1 LGAKKHGMPAIVV
14 ICGGGH
20 AKVIISILKKLRE
33 YEIIGYTDKS
43 DKGNILNV
51 PYLGND
57 EILVELI
64 REKKCTSA
72 AIGLGSVTIS
82 EQRKKIMS
90 YLESINYSMPSIMS
104 PHAVVNEDVI
114 VGKGTVVLDGAV
126 INSGSRIGECVII
139 NTNSSVDHDC
149 VIDDYVHVA
158 PGATLSGLVR
168 IGRNTIIGTGASI
181 IHNVSICEN
190 CYIGAGSTVISNI
203 TEPGTYAGNPVRKIG

>member
-1 LGAKKHGMPAIVV
+1 MSVKKKGVSTIV
-14 ICGGGH
+14 IISGGGH
-20 AKVIISILKKLRE
+20 AKVVISILKKLRE
-33 YEIIGYTDKS
+33 YEIIGYTDKT

-57 EILVELI
+57 EILEELI

-90 YLESINYSMPSIMS
+90 YLESINYSVPSITS

-114 VGKGTVVLDGAV
+114 IGKGTVVFDGAV

-158 PGATLSGLVR
+158 PGAILSGLVK

-190 CYIGAGSTVISNI
+190 CYIGAGSTVTKDIAES
-203 TEPGTYAGNPVRKIG
+203 GTYAGNPVRKIG